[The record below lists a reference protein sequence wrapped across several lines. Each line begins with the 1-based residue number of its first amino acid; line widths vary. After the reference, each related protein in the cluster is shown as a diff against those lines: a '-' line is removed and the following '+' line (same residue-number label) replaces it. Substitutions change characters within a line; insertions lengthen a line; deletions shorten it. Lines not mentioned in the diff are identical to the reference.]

1 MFNST
6 RGNQAMQTV
15 SLPAPLAYDRGAQI
29 LEAHGH
35 QHRTSHRLG
44 FIQGQTINVHMDGS
58 WDYVWEDIQ
67 LTNRALRI
75 WLGY

>member
-1 MFNST
+1 
-6 RGNQAMQTV
+6 MQTV

-35 QHRTSHRLG
+35 QHRASHKLG
-44 FIQGQTINVHMDGS
+44 FIQGRTIYRADDGS
-58 WDYVWEDIQ
+58 IGYSWEDIQ